1 MALIE
6 VGAEAPDIQATTGSG
21 GAFRLRDHQGSSR
34 VMLVFYPKDFT
45 AGCTTQLINV
55 QRSLADMRRAG
66 VEPFGVNP
74 DDAESHGRFCDAYDL
89 AFELLVDEHMA
100 AANAYGAVTPEGG
113 VLRSVVVVGKDGAVL
128 FAREGAP
135 TWQEVVEG
143 IGTDDEGA
151 PREG

>member
-21 GAFRLRDHQGSSR
+21 MAFRLRDHQGSSR

-55 QRSLADMRRAG
+55 QRSLTDMRRAG
-66 VEPFGVNP
+66 VEPFSVNP

-89 AFELLVDEHMA
+89 LVDENMT
-100 AANAYGAVTPEGG
+100 AANAYGAVTPDGG
-113 VLRSVVVVGKDGAVL
+113 VLRSVVVVGEDGTVL
-128 FAREGAP
+128 FAQEGAP
-135 TWQEVVEG
+135 SWQEIVEA
-143 IGTDDEGA
+143 IGTDDDGA
-151 PREG
+151 PQEG